1 MSLVG
6 HIVRAYAVTRGQST
20 DTMPPYTMDAP
31 SIRREMEKLSEK
43 LTRMQARAC
52 SPRSS
57 VSAIQDKDSTEVT
70 STAAMI

>member
-1 MSLVG
+1 
-6 HIVRAYAVTRGQST
+6 
-20 DTMPPYTMDAP
+20 MPPYTMDAP